1 MDIYISILK
10 VRSMKNEDK
19 ISKIFNLPILYPL
32 LLMGRIDELIMES
45 LPEKYKGAVE
55 HYLTAKTELLKAITE
70 VINIRIK
77 ELEELKGSLEEVKRE
92 KVKLE

>member
-1 MDIYISILK
+1 
-10 VRSMKNEDK
+10 VRVMKSDEK
-19 ISKIFNLPILYPL
+19 LSKLFNIPLLYPL
-32 LLMGRIDELIMES
+32 LLIGRIDEIIIES

-55 HYLTAKTELLKAITE
+55 HYITAKTELLKAITE